1 MHGRVIPYHPLQAGR
16 WVPLIFCCWLC
27 QCIQTYVSPYKS
39 PATGYLVVDGYISG
53 NGMTQYSLTR
63 TIPLPGDSAVP
74 AVTGAQLQVEGTDNS
89 VYPLAE
95 LGNGQY
101 GVPLPPLS
109 TAVKYRLRI
118 IIPGGETYLSEF
130 VPYRPTPPIDSI
142 NWIQNGAG
150 VTIYANTHDPTNSTH
165 YYQWTFDQT
174 YEYNSAEYSQYYYD
188 TIANTVVARTSAQQI
203 FYCWKDIPPTSIVVG
218 TSAQLAQDVIYEF
231 PLLTIPQNSQQLT
244 DEYSI
249 LVTQYALTDSGYDFL
264 SLMAT
269 TTQNLG
275 SIFDAQPTQLTGNI
289 QSLSNPTEPV
299 IGYIQAGTVQQ
310 QRIFISN
317 PQLKNWVYY
326 NTCPMKDTLVPPN
339 PASVLQLF
347 FGSFGYVPLYYQFA
361 PETGW
366 ISNQAECVDCTL
378 QGGSNQKPLFWPN

>member
-1 MHGRVIPYHPLQAGR
+1 MRSRFRY
-16 WVPLIFCCWLC
+16 WKIFILMAAT
-27 QCIQTYVSPYKS
+27 CILFCDCVQQYVSPYKS
-39 PATGYLVVDGYISG
+39 PPTGYLVVDGYISG
-53 NGMTQYSLTR
+53 NGTTQYSLTR
-63 TIPLPGDSAVP
+63 SIPLPGDSTIPV
-74 AVTGAQLQVEGTDNS
+74 VTGAQLQVEGTDNS
-89 VYPLAE
+89 IYPLSE

-101 GVPLPPLS
+101 SVAYLPLNI
-109 TAVKYRLRI
+109 AVKYRLRI
-118 IIPGGETYLSEF
+118 TIPGGETYLSDY
-130 VPYRPTPPIDSI
+130 VAYQVTPPIDSI

-150 VTIYANTHDPTNSTH
+150 VTIYANTHDPSNAIH
-165 YYQWTFDQT
+165 YYQWRFDQT

-188 TIANTVVARTSAQQI
+188 TPANTVLARTPAQQI

-231 PLLTIPQNSQQLT
+231 PLVTIPQNSQELT

-269 TTQNLG
+269 TSQNLG

-289 QSLSNPTEPV
+289 HSLSNPTEPV

-310 QRIFISN
+310 ERIFINSY
-317 PQLKNWVYY
+317 QLQNWVYY
-326 NTCPMKDTLVPPN
+326 NTCPMKDTLVPPL
-339 PASVLQLF
+339 PAKLQMF
-347 FGSFGYVPLYYQFA
+347 FGSFGYVPLYYQFS
-361 PETGW
+361 PLSGW

-378 QGGSNQKPLFWPN
+378 QGGSNQKPSFWPN